1 MNLSVQIPTAAVNP
15 DMVWKSNLSWQMSS
29 EHLDTL
35 ISQLPVEVG
44 VKELGKLRKKNMLTL
59 FLIKGFILWIPDIA
73 GVCCNG
79 CATSSNCYQTLNN
92 PRD

>member
-1 MNLSVQIPTAAVNP
+1 MVSVEVAPNSVYMWYPVLVPQIEGGFTPVCPSAVNLSVQMPTAAVNP

-44 VKELGKLRKKNMLTL
+44 VKELGKFG
-59 FLIKGFILWIPDIA
+59 FLI
-73 GVCCNG
+73 
-79 CATSSNCYQTLNN
+79 
-92 PRD
+92 